1 MVRVVRSESGFTLV
15 ELMVVVL
22 VIGILVAIAVPVFQ
36 ASQVAA
42 AKRTCLSNQR
52 TLEGACSVWVVEQA
66 PRDVSNLA
74 GVVNA
79 SHPLLTDDCMFR
91 APTCPSADAPVD
103 INNPTVAEGA
113 YTLGTTGEV
122 VDCTFG
128 DPTPHGHY

>member
-1 MVRVVRSESGFTLV
+1 
-15 ELMVVVL
+15 MVVVL

-36 ASQVAA
+36 QSQVNA

-74 GVVNA
+74 GLVDA
-79 SHPLLTDDCMFR
+79 SHPLLTDGCMFR
-91 APTCPSADAPVD
+91 APTCPSADVPAD
-103 INNPTVAEGA
+103 RNNPTAAEGA

-122 VDCTFG
+122 VNCTFG
-128 DPTPHGHY
+128 QPIAHGHY